1 MTHLILNELRHL
13 ILQKLKIQIISPSD
27 CSYIALEIN
36 KSLHKNISVTTVK
49 RLFGFAV
56 TQHQFSTYTINTLL
70 AFVES
75 EQDNPISKTALKTT
89 TLTKVEEW
97 DYLVIKSKSYSE
109 ATKKRIVDNCS
120 IPYQFTINR
129 KFATHDFDYFYHS
142 NFSFTPF
149 ISQGGYGKSILLSHL
164 VENLFLKPEAKFNKD
179 VILFL
184 HADKIFDL
192 EQEKQDLTKDIAVL
206 LGLPPRTNLIK
217 YFTEQHSQTGRKLV
231 LIFDGVT
238 DILNKHGLKP
248 KLFDTLVQ
256 LICDVEDSPAIKL
269 VISVRSYTWRRF
281 FESIRHS
288 SFIISKWFTGSYF
301 KRKDHSNIPPFT
313 IGEIEQILDKM
324 DANSASFNTEYTQ
337 KLRHPFQFYFY
348 HQLKL
353 EYPENEYSSS
363 LIFHEV
369 TLRYLLLRIYQSN
382 HSIEKTT
389 ICKKIIHLTD
399 YGRKGNKISKKLLL
413 EELIVFR
420 DAYMELLHDGIL
432 IEQVNDT
439 DEIPTEYIHFIHNDV
454 FEYFLFKEILELH
467 KHEMNEAYFNF
478 ILNEYKDQD
487 KQNIL
492 LQWYVFEGIKNNK
505 FEIIKTIFWLKLDS
519 NQHNQLITFLAENI
533 KHQISIDPSVK
544 DKLRC
549 PELHNEMAN
558 ALPYLDFADQSYQK
572 ILNTFSEI
580 ADTEKTFVFYQSAL
594 IFSDCLNLNLEKLRE
609 RKTQLSKHK
618 SITSKILVD
627 PSEIVEIMIDKF
639 NGREEIQYP
648 LFARVNDIVLDL
660 KFNENP
666 NNLMSGLLLI
676 MVYWFKG
683 DSQTAIEII
692 NNMIKGTKEL
702 FQKSKIY
709 NAYLLHILAL
719 ETSRSSISNKK
730 PDQLEKILIYYHQ
743 RNQINSFNVKILFNT
758 VLAMQ
763 SLRRN
768 EYDTAINY
776 AKNSLTQVNDDFLIA
791 KVFINYILIKA
802 YSIIGDQD
810 KINEC
815 KYSILCLLEAKE
827 INPHLFD
834 ETLVQTLNKY

>member
-36 KSLHKNISVTTVK
+36 KSLHKNISVTTIK

-56 TQHQFSTYTINTLL
+56 TQHQFSSYTINTLL

-109 ATKKRIVDNCS
+109 ATIKRIADNCT
-120 IPYQFTINR
+120 IPYEFTIKR

-149 ISQGGYGKSILLSHL
+149 ISQADYGKSILLSHL
-164 VENLFLKPEAKFNKD
+164 VENMFLRPEAKFKDD

-184 HADKIFDL
+184 HADKILDL
-192 EQEKQDLTKDIAVL
+192 SQEKQDLAKDIAVL
-206 LGLPPRTNLIK
+206 LGLTPRTNLIK
-217 YFTEQHSQTGRKLV
+217 YFTEQHSQTGHKLV
-231 LIFDGVT
+231 IILDDIIQ
-238 DILNKHGLKP
+238 ILNKHGLKP
-248 KLFDTLVQ
+248 KLFDTIVQ
-256 LICDVEDSPAIKL
+256 FICDIEDSPAIKL
-269 VISVRSYTWRRF
+269 VISFRSYTWRRF

-301 KRKDHSNIPPFT
+301 KKKDHSNVPPLT
-313 IGEIEQILDKM
+313 IGETEQILNKIDS
-324 DANSASFNTEYTQ
+324 NSISLESEHTQ

-353 EYPENEYSSS
+353 EYPENEYSSN

-369 TLRYLLLRIYQSN
+369 TLKYLMLSIFQSN
-382 HSIEKTT
+382 HSVEKTV
-389 ICKKIIHLTD
+389 ICKKIIKLTD

-413 EELIVFR
+413 EELIIFR
-420 DAYMELLHDGIL
+420 DAYMELLSDGIL
-432 IEQVNDT
+432 TEQVNDA

-454 FEYFLFKEILELH
+454 FEYFLFKQILELYDN
-467 KHEMNEAYFNF
+467 EMSEAYFNF
-478 ILNEYKDQD
+478 ILNECKGHN
-487 KQNIL
+487 QNTL
-492 LQWYVFEGIKNNK
+492 LQWSVFEGIKDNK
-505 FEIIKTIFWLKLDS
+505 FDIIKSILWLKLDS
-519 NQHNQLITFLAENI
+519 NHHNDLITFLAENI
-533 KHQISIDPSVK
+533 KHKIGTDQSLIDK
-544 DKLRC
+544 FRC
-549 PELHNEMAN
+549 PELHNAMVN

-572 ILNTFSEI
+572 ILNIFSEI
-580 ADTEKTFVFYQSAL
+580 ADSEDTFVFYQSAL
-594 IFSDCLNLNLEKLRE
+594 IFSDCLNLNLEKLKE
-609 RKTQLSKHK
+609 RKNQLLKHR
-618 SITSKILVD
+618 SITSNMLVD
-627 PSEIVEIMIDKF
+627 PSQIVEIMIDKF
-639 NGREEIQYP
+639 NGKEDIQYP
-648 LFARVNDIVLDL
+648 LFDRINDIVHDL
-660 KFNENP
+660 KFKDNP
-666 NNLMSGLLLI
+666 NDLMSGLLLI
-676 MVYWFKG
+676 MVYWFKD
-683 DSQTAIEII
+683 DSHTAIEII

-702 FQKSKIY
+702 FQKSRIY
-709 NAYLLHILAL
+709 NAYLLHVLAL
-719 ETSRSSISNKK
+719 ETSRSSILNKK

-768 EYDTAINY
+768 EYDMAISY
-776 AKNSLTQVNDDFLIA
+776 AKNSLTQVNEEFLIA

-802 YSIIGDQD
+802 YSILGDQD
-810 KINEC
+810 KVNEC
-815 KYSILCLLEAKE
+815 KYSILCLLEAKQ

-834 ETLVQTLNKY
+834 NTLVQTLNKY

>member
-27 CSYIALEIN
+27 CSYIALEVN
-36 KSLHKNISVTTVK
+36 KSLHKNISVTTIK

-109 ATKKRIVDNCS
+109 ATIKKIIDNCS
-120 IPYQFTINR
+120 IPYEFTINR

-149 ISQGGYGKSILLSHL
+149 ISQGDYGKSILLSHL
-164 VENLFLKPEAKFNKD
+164 VENLFLKPEAKFKND

-184 HADKIFDL
+184 HAEKIFNL
-192 EQEKQDLTKDIAVL
+192 AQEKQDLTKDIAVL

-217 YFTEQHSQTGRKLV
+217 YFTEQYDQTGHKLV
-231 LIFDGVT
+231 IILDDIIH
-238 DILNKHGLKP
+238 ILNKHGLKP
-248 KLFDTLVQ
+248 KLFDTIVQ
-256 LICDVEDSPAIKL
+256 FICDIEDSPAIKL
-269 VISVRSYTWRRF
+269 VISFRSYTWRRF

-288 SFIISKWFTGSYF
+288 SFIVSKWFTGSYF
-301 KRKDHSNIPPFT
+301 KRKDHSNVPPLT
-313 IGEIEQILDKM
+313 IGEIEQILNKM
-324 DANSASFNTEYTQ
+324 DSNSVALKSEHTQ

-353 EYPENEYSSS
+353 EYPENEYSSN
-363 LIFHEV
+363 LLFHEV
-369 TLRYLLLRIYQSN
+369 TLKYLMLSIFQSN
-382 HSIEKTT
+382 HSAEKTA
-389 ICKKIIHLTD
+389 ICKKIIKLTD

-432 IEQVNDT
+432 TEQVNDA

-454 FEYFLFKEILELH
+454 FEYFLFKQILEVH
-467 KHEMNEAYFNF
+467 GHEMNETYFNF
-478 ILNEYKDQD
+478 ILREYKDQNI
-487 KQNIL
+487 QNTL
-492 LQWYVFEGIKNNK
+492 LHWSVFEGIKDNK
-505 FEIIKTIFWLKLDS
+505 LEIIKTILWLKLNS
-519 NQHNQLITFLAENI
+519 HHHNELITFLAENI
-533 KHQISIDPSVK
+533 KHKISIDQSTK

-549 PELHNEMAN
+549 PELHNAMIN
-558 ALPYLDFADQSYQK
+558 ALPYLDFADKSYQK
-572 ILNTFSEI
+572 ILNIFSEI
-580 ADTEKTFVFYQSAL
+580 ADSEKTFVFYQSAL
-594 IFSDCLNLNLEKLRE
+594 IFSDCLNLSLENLKE
-609 RKTQLSKHK
+609 RKNQLLKHS
-618 SITSKILVD
+618 SITNKMLVD
-627 PSEIVEIMIDKF
+627 PCEIVEVMIDKF
-639 NGREEIQYP
+639 NGREDIEYP
-648 LFARVNDIVLDL
+648 LFNRINDIILDL
-660 KFNENP
+660 KFKDNP
-666 NNLMSGLLLI
+666 NDLISGLLLI

-702 FQKSKIY
+702 FQKSRIY
-709 NAYLLHILAL
+709 NAYLLHVLAL
-719 ETSRSSISNKK
+719 ETSRSSILNKK

-768 EYDTAINY
+768 QYDMAINY
-776 AKNSLTQVNDDFLIA
+776 AKNSLIQVNENFLIA

-802 YSIIGDQD
+802 YSITGDQD
-810 KINEC
+810 KVNEC
-815 KYSILCLLEAKE
+815 KYSILCLLEAKQ

-834 ETLVQTLNKY
+834 NTLVQTLNKY